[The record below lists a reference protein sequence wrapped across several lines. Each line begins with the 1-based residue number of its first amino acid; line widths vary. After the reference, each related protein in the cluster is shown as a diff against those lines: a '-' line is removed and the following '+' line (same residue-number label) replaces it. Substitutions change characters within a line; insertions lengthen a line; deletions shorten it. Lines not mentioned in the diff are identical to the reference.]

1 MADDMEERII
11 IVPLRKVYD
20 VPRTKR
26 SQRAIKIIRSHIAR
40 HMKMDEDTIW
50 LDSPV
55 NEEIWKNGRENPPKK
70 IRLKATMFKD
80 ENLVEVTIPE
90 E

>member
-11 IVPLRKVYD
+11 IVPLRKMFEY
-20 VPRTKR
+20 PRTQR
-26 SQRAIKIIRSHIAR
+26 AQRAIKLIRSHVAR
-40 HMKMDEDTIW
+40 HMKMDEKTIW
-50 LDSPV
+50 LDAPV
-55 NEEIWKNGRENPPKK
+55 NEKIWENGRENPPKK